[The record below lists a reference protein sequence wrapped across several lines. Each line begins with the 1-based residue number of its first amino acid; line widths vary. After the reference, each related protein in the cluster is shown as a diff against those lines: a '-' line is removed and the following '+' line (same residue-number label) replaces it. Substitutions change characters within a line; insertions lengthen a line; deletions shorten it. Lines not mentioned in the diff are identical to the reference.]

1 MPRYDYLMKP
11 LTVAGLTLKNRL
23 LSAPT
28 SMAELGPEEH
38 YTDENFDYYRLR
50 AAGGAALV
58 TVGDVIVD
66 NATGRSHPQ
75 QLGMDDPSVISSLK
89 KMAEAIHAGGAA
101 ASVELDHGGALC
113 DPAFLDGRH
122 PIGPSAL
129 SEEEWG
135 VEVDEMTEAQIYE
148 VAEAFGRAA
157 AMLKKCGF
165 DMVMIHCGHGWL
177 LHQFISTL
185 TNRRTDQWGGSLE
198 NRMRFPLLVVKK
210 VRQAV
215 GRNFPIEIR
224 ISGSERVE
232 GGYGIE
238 TGIEIAKMLR
248 LT

>member
-89 KMAEAIHAGGAA
+89 KMAEAIHAG
-101 ASVELDHGGALC
+101 
-113 DPAFLDGRH
+113 
-122 PIGPSAL
+122 
-129 SEEEWG
+129 
-135 VEVDEMTEAQIYE
+135 
-148 VAEAFGRAA
+148 
-157 AMLKKCGF
+157 
-165 DMVMIHCGHGWL
+165 
-177 LHQFISTL
+177 
-185 TNRRTDQWGGSLE
+185 
-198 NRMRFPLLVVKK
+198 
-210 VRQAV
+210 
-215 GRNFPIEIR
+215 
-224 ISGSERVE
+224 
-232 GGYGIE
+232 
-238 TGIEIAKMLR
+238 
-248 LT
+248 

>member
-101 ASVELDHGGALC
+101 ASVELDHGGVHC
-113 DPAFLDGRH
+113 DPAFFAVRH
-122 PIGPSAL
+122 PI
-129 SEEEWG
+129 
-135 VEVDEMTEAQIYE
+135 
-148 VAEAFGRAA
+148 
-157 AMLKKCGF
+157 
-165 DMVMIHCGHGWL
+165 
-177 LHQFISTL
+177 
-185 TNRRTDQWGGSLE
+185 
-198 NRMRFPLLVVKK
+198 
-210 VRQAV
+210 
-215 GRNFPIEIR
+215 
-224 ISGSERVE
+224 
-232 GGYGIE
+232 
-238 TGIEIAKMLR
+238 
-248 LT
+248 